1 MVSTGGAMSSSPG
14 LILGV
19 NCVYHESSACLLDG
33 VRLVAFVEEERFNR
47 VKRAKRAALD
57 NADVLPTAA
66 IDHCLD
72 AAGATWDD
80 VSHIA
85 LSYDPDQRHLHPG
98 DDVVPGGWGSGDGE
112 DVFLAGVRRI
122 PTALGKLA
130 GCDVAAR
137 VRWVPHHLA
146 HAASTYLA
154 SPFDDAAVLSIDGIG
169 ESTTALLAHGRG
181 ADLRVLRDIPY
192 PHSLGFLWE
201 R

>member
-1 MVSTGGAMSSSPG
+1 
-14 LILGV
+14 
-19 NCVYHESSACLLDG
+19 ESSACLLYG
-33 VRLVAFVEEERFNR
+33 ARLVAFLEEERFNR

-57 NADVLPTAA
+57 NAVVLPTAA
-66 IDHCLD
+66 IDHCLG

-85 LSYDPDQRHLHPG
+85 LSYDPDLRVPYPG
-98 DDVVPGGWGSGDGE
+98 DDVEPGGWGSADGE

-137 VRWVPHHLA
+137 VRWVPHHVA
-146 HAASTYLA
+146 HAASAYLA
-154 SPFDDAAVLSIDGIG
+154 SPFGDAAVLSVDGIG
-169 ESTTALLAHGRG
+169 ESSTALLAHGHG
-181 ADLRVLRDIPY
+181 ANLDVLAELPY

-201 R
+201 RMSTFLGLDQYAGPAKVMGLA